1 MLDQRSL
8 FDNAYY
14 LQTNPDVALALAN
27 GKVSSGFD
35 HYQRFGK
42 AEGRNPNALF
52 DTEYYL
58 ETNTDVATA
67 VAQNKITPAGHFIRF
82 GQFERRNPNPLFDTE
97 FYLSNNADVAAAIQ
111 RTQLTP
117 FEHYLKL
124 GQFEDRKPSSLF
136 DPKFYLQ
143 KYPLVAT
150 AVKNGLVKSAF
161 DHYIRYG
168 LEETLVTTTPAAS
181 EDLSLAKNLGVL
193 SETQVVNDFVGTA
206 EPVDIYSFIL
216 NSPSRFSLTL
226 DGLTADADV
235 ELIQDINRNQ
245 VVGID
250 GIVATSSNLGTTGE
264 KIVSDLLPAGLY
276 FVRVSQFQG
285 DTSYKLTLA
294 SAAVSFPVISE

>member
-8 FDNAYY
+8 FDNTYY

-35 HYQRFGK
+35 HYRRFGK
-42 AEGRNPNALF
+42 AEGRDPNALF
-52 DTEYYL
+52 DTQYYL
-58 ETNTDVATA
+58 ETNTDVAAA
-67 VAQNKITPAGHFIRF
+67 VAQNKITAAGHFIRF
-82 GQFERRNPNPLFDTE
+82 GQFEGRNPNRLFDTE
-97 FYLSNNADVAAAIQ
+97 FYLANNPDVAATT
-111 RTQLTP
+111 RKTQLTG
-117 FEHYLKL
+117 FEHYLKS
-124 GQFEDRKPSSLF
+124 GQFENRKPSNLF

-150 AVKNGLVKSAF
+150 AVQNGLVKSAF
-161 DHYIRYG
+161 EHYIRYG
-168 LEETLVTTTPAAS
+168 LKETLVTTLPAPN

-193 SETQVVNDFVGTA
+193 PEVKVVNDFVGTA

-250 GIVATSSNLGTTGE
+250 GIVASSNNLGTNGE

-285 DTSYKLTLA
+285 DTSYTLTLSSAPA
-294 SAAVSFPVISE
+294 SSPTI